1 MQPDDVP
8 DDPHS
13 AGFEGHVAAVRQH
26 AIELRGAQ
34 ELGLY
39 TRTVQRWVLVGVS
52 RPDVSAVLCIPKV
65 EYDGLKLAALAG
77 FVPAGPAAPIRA
89 ALRSRVLER
98 YAAGSLAR
106 AYADVYRG
114 LDRPAALPGRPLASP
129 GA

>member
-8 DDPHS
+8 DDPRS
-13 AGFEGHVAAVRQH
+13 AGFEAHVAEVRQH
-26 AIELRGAQ
+26 AVELRGAQ

-77 FVPAGPAAPIRA
+77 FAPVAKAPPDADRIRQ
-89 ALRSRVLER
+89 EI
-98 YAAGSLAR
+98 AR
-106 AYADVYRG
+106 A
-114 LDRPAALPGRPLASP
+114 RPLP
-129 GA
+129 HRQG